1 MSNILIEANSISKIY
16 DPDIYLKRGKNFY
29 ALNNVNFQLEE
40 GDFTCVMGPSGSGKS
55 TLLNC
60 LSTLDKVS
68 LGNVKIMDT
77 DMTTLNKD
85 QLCQFRYEY
94 LGFIFQNHNLIPY
107 LSIFDNIAAPILVA
121 NEERYKIE
129 EKVINIART
138 LDIEKLLDK
147 FPSECS
153 GGECQRAAIARALI
167 NNPKIIFCDE
177 PTGNLDSKN
186 SHRVLKLLSQL
197 NKQGT
202 TILLVTHDAMIASY
216 AKKMMYLYDGG
227 IQSVIYKHHGT
238 QMDFFKKINEITT
251 QDSILK
257 QFSQEENQDD
267 IIPENTVTEETQ
279 EDIEAIKIIN
289 TEKAFVSR
297 QNVYMVIDGQPYDN
311 EIAKRN
317 TLFHINGTHVYYNNQ
332 RNDQIE
338 FDLTSIKEVHLNL
351 KAQFVNFGLFS
362 QYIFHP
368 TVDMVSSQGTY
379 LFRAKNKDDFIN
391 IIQLFHQLNIP
402 IDDPRQIE
410 EAYKKYPKDYE
421 RTKFM
426 QRTHKD
432 LIQYGK
438 AENVN
443 GITGG
448 KI

>member
-1 MSNILIEANSISKIY
+1 MSNILIEGSNISKIY

-60 LSTLDKVS
+60 LSTLDKIS
-68 LGNVKIMDT
+68 LGSVKIMDT
-77 DMTTLNKD
+77 DISTLNKD

-94 LGFIFQNHNLIPY
+94 LGYIFQNHNLVPY
-107 LSIFDNIAAPILVA
+107 LSIFDNIAAPILLA
-121 NEERYKIE
+121 NQDTLTVKA
-129 EKVINIART
+129 KVIDIAKT
-138 LDIEKLLDK
+138 LNIEKLLDK

-167 NNPKIIFCDE
+167 NDPKIIFCDE

-186 SHRVLKLLSQL
+186 SHLVLKLLSQL

-227 IQSVIYKHHGT
+227 IQSVIYRHQGS
-238 QMDFFKKINEITT
+238 QMDFFKKINDITT

-257 QFSQEENQDD
+257 QFSEEPLEEIQEKKE
-267 IIPENTVTEETQ
+267 VEEEKTQ
-279 EDIEAIKIIN
+279 EDIETIKIIN
-289 TEKAFVSR
+289 KERAFISR
-297 QNVYMVIDGQPYDN
+297 QDVYMIIDGQPYDK

-317 TLFHINGTHVYYNNQ
+317 TLFHINDTHVHYTNQ
-332 RNDQIE
+332 RNDKVE
-338 FDLTSIKEVHLNL
+338 FDLTTIQEVHFNL

-368 TVDMVSSQGTY
+368 TVDMVSPQGTY
-379 LFRAKNKDDFIN
+379 LFKVKNKDDFIN
-391 IIQLFHQLNIP
+391 IIQLFHQLHIL
-402 IDDPRQIE
+402 IDDPRHIE

-421 RTKFM
+421 RTKFF

-432 LIQYGK
+432 LIQYDK
-438 AENVN
+438 AENIN
-443 GITGG
+443 GITEN